1 MKLTLRAKIA
11 RLYAFLDTGES
22 LCGRVYKILVAGAAL
37 KILFPAL
44 SVWTLAAFSPLV
56 VALYIGVGMAWLKW
70 GLYREN
76 MEVGVVNMMDPIHAF
91 LVHGVARLHEQAG
104 IPANGYDP
112 RVPPKGLEP
121 FLTSAQR

>member
-1 MKLTLRAKIA
+1 MRLTGRAKVA

-37 KILFPAL
+37 KILFPSL

-56 VALYIGVGMAWLKW
+56 VALYIGVGMAWLRW

-91 LVHGVARLHEQAG
+91 LAHGISRLLEHLSV
-104 IPANGYDP
+104 PSNGYNP

-121 FLTSAQR
+121 FLTSAKR